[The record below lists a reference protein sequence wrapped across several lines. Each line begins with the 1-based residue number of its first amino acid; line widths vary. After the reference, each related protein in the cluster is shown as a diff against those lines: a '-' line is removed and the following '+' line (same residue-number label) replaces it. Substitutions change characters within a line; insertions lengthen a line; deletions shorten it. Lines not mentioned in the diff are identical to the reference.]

1 MTADKLTKIA
11 EYLDGEM
18 CYSTY
23 GVTYETGKQAYS
35 ALMSAADKIKAL
47 EKELM
52 FACEFD
58 GYTTVEK
65 DRYDYAI
72 DCMEEK
78 GRDEPS
84 KEDELNGL
92 RRLIDA
98 AMEIKNG

>member
-1 MTADKLTKIA
+1 MTADELTKIA

-52 FACEFD
+52 FACQF
-58 GYTTVEK
+58 
-65 DRYDYAI
+65 DRYVGVD
-72 DCMEEK
+72 K
-78 GRDEPS
+78 QT
-84 KEDELNGL
+84 
-92 RRLIDA
+92 
-98 AMEIKNG
+98 